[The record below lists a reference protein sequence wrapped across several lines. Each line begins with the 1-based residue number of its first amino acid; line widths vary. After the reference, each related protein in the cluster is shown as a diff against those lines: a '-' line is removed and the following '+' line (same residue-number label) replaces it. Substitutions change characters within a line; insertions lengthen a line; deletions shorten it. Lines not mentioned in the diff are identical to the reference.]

1 MFGSCGE
8 TRVSVGVP
16 ENKELKVVLLLVEM
30 VEDGRLGFGPSGENI
45 GVCGGDI
52 RIVVQ
57 GAR

>member
-1 MFGSCGE
+1 
-8 TRVSVGVP
+8 VP

-30 VEDGRLGFGPSGENI
+30 VEDGRLGFGPSGENT